1 MERPAPVRLFV
12 GHHTER
18 AEPTYRSRP
27 WLVSLSMGPI
37 HLGLDV
43 HRDTIAGT
51 RFRIRRRI
59 RADHP
64 ADPGTPIRYL
74 ASTVILVPGVAQR

>member
-1 MERPAPVRLFV
+1 MR
-12 GHHTER
+12 
-18 AEPTYRSRP
+18 
-27 WLVSLSMGPI
+27 PI

-64 ADPGTPIRYL
+64 ADLGAPLPYE
-74 ASTVILVPGVAQR
+74 

>member
-1 MERPAPVRLFV
+1 VA
-12 GHHTER
+12 
-18 AEPTYRSRP
+18 S
-27 WLVSLSMGPI
+27 VSQYGPI

-43 HRDTIAGT
+43 HRDTIADT

-64 ADPGTPIRYL
+64 ADPLSYE
-74 ASTVILVPGVAQR
+74 

>member
-1 MERPAPVRLFV
+1 L
-12 GHHTER
+12 
-18 AEPTYRSRP
+18 AE
-27 WLVSLSMGPI
+27 LIG
-37 HLGLDV
+37 GE
-43 HRDTIAGT
+43 IADT

>member
-1 MERPAPVRLFV
+1 
-12 GHHTER
+12 
-18 AEPTYRSRP
+18 
-27 WLVSLSMGPI
+27 MGPI

-43 HRDTIAGT
+43 HRDTIADT

-64 ADPGTPIRYL
+64 ADLGAPLSYE
-74 ASTVILVPGVAQR
+74 